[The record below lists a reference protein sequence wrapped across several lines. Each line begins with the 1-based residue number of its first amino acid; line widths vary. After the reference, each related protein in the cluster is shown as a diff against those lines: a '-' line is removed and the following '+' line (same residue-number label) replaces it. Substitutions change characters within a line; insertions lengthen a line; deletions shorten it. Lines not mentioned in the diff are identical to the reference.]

1 MNWRRFRLPSSLLM
15 RVYLVGIAQFVL
27 IVAVVIGTRDLIAE
41 PPQMR
46 RGPDQF
52 FAYFTLE
59 WEPLL
64 NQPEALQAA
73 MERAEKYMGQQVTVH
88 AMDGRVLASNIDPPI
103 DAPLPSPSRPHV
115 RTPRWLPIPSDGEPH
130 RRVVMIPKEGTPVAY
145 AVFLQR
151 PPPGPPTINFAVL
164 IGLVL
169 GCTAV
174 TSVAFARTLA
184 VPLQRL
190 AQVTRSFGQGMLNVR
205 AGLKRR
211 DELGQ
216 VAEAF
221 DEMAERITHLLRSQK
236 ELIANVSHE
245 LRTPLARIRVAL
257 DLASEGDADLARE
270 SLADIT
276 TDLSEL
282 EQLIQDVLTAA
293 KLDLATGQSPGAMP
307 PMRREH
313 LEARTL
319 LDKAATRFRTTRPRH
334 VLEVSAPEPLPAL
347 DADPV
352 LLRRALDN
360 LLDNAGKYSEP
371 GTTVQ
376 LRARVAKEGLT
387 IEIADQGIGVDASDM
402 PHLFTPFFRSDRS
415 RARTTGGVG
424 LGLALARRIVV
435 AHGGTLTL
443 ESQPG
448 IGTTARIILPV
459 APALPLPADEQADSP
474 AAGAGH
480 LS

>member
-1 MNWRRFRLPSSLLM
+1 L
-15 RVYLVGIAQFVL
+15 
-27 IVAVVIGTRDLIAE
+27 
-41 PPQMR
+41 
-46 RGPDQF
+46 
-52 FAYFTLE
+52 
-59 WEPLL
+59 
-64 NQPEALQAA
+64 
-73 MERAEKYMGQQVTVH
+73 
-88 AMDGRVLASNIDPPI
+88 
-103 DAPLPSPSRPHV
+103 
-115 RTPRWLPIPSDGEPH
+115 
-130 RRVVMIPKEGTPVAY
+130 
-145 AVFLQR
+145 
-151 PPPGPPTINFAVL
+151 NFAVL

-190 AQVTRSFGQGMLNVR
+190 AEVTRSFGRGMLDVR
-205 AGLKRR
+205 TGLRRR

-216 VAEAF
+216 VAVAF
-221 DEMAERITHLLRSQK
+221 DEMAERITLLLRSQK

-257 DLASEGDADLARE
+257 DLASEGDAELARE

-282 EQLIQDVLTAA
+282 ERLVEDVLTAA
-293 KLDLATGQSPGAMP
+293 RLDLATGQAPGATP
-307 PMRREH
+307 PLRRERV
-313 LEARTL
+313 ESQSL
-319 LDKAATRFRTTRPRH
+319 LDKAAARFRTTRPH
-334 VLEVSAPEPLPAL
+334 HTLEVNAEEPLPAL

-371 GTTVQ
+371 GTTVR
-376 LRARVAKEGLT
+376 LRARPSEGGLALEVADE
-387 IEIADQGIGVDASDM
+387 GIGIDASDL

-415 RARTTGGVG
+415 RARATGGVG

-448 IGTTARIILPV
+448 TGTVARIQ
-459 APALPLPADEQADSP
+459 LPAASALASP
-474 AAGAGH
+474 AAPPSDGPAEGARH